1 MIKYNLKCDNDHEFE
16 SWFSDSK
23 EFERLKTKKLLECIY
38 CNSKIIKKSIMAPMI
53 SVSKNNNV
61 NKFQINEKIL
71 QKQRNKLIKLR
82 NYIEKNFEYV
92 GEDFSKKVREIYYD
106 KKNKK
111 TIYGITTPEERRDL
125 KEEGIDL
132 LSIPWVDK
140 DN

>member
-1 MIKYNLKCDNDHEFE
+1 MIKYNLKCNNDHEFE

-23 EFERLKTKKLLECIY
+23 EFERLKTRKLLECIY
-38 CNSKIIKKSIMAPMI
+38 CNSKKIKKSIMAPMI

-82 NYIEKNFEYV
+82 NFIEKNFEYV

-106 KKNKK
+106 KKNNK
-111 TIYGITTPEERRDL
+111 TIYGITSPEERKELR
-125 KEEGIDL
+125 EEGIDL

-140 DN
+140 NN

>member
-1 MIKYNLKCDNDHEFE
+1 MIKYNLKCNNDHEFE

-23 EFERLKTKKLLECIY
+23 EFERLKTRKLLECIY
-38 CNSKIIKKSIMAPMI
+38 CNSKKIKKSIMAPMI

-82 NYIEKNFEYV
+82 NFIEKNFEYV

-111 TIYGITTPEERRDL
+111 TIYGITSPEERKELR
-125 KEEGIDL
+125 EEGIDL
-132 LSIPWVDK
+132 LSIPWIDK
-140 DN
+140 NN